1 MLRYLGTGRR
11 WYGQRPM
18 RVYRRG
24 CWEFQAVVA
33 GRIAPVLDDG
43 AQPLAG
49 NSLWVFPPGTAHG
62 WTGDGRQAA
71 EVVVLHFADVPPPL
85 TLAVPDG
92 DWLRCDLSED
102 DLAALHRAAGIAAT
116 TLRRPD
122 ALSPLQHQRLQLEL
136 ALLALRDLSPERL
149 PRPPGSA
156 EATVERALA
165 WWGEQL
171 AQSDGAAPSLAT
183 LARAVYVS
191 PAHLRRLFHQVL
203 RESPR
208 QALERVRF
216 ARALHLMEDGRL
228 KLSAV
233 AEACGYGSASAF
245 SRAFKHWHRVA
256 PREWLRSRRPAHRHG

>member
-33 GRIAPVLDDG
+33 GRIAPVLDGG
-43 AQPLAG
+43 AQSLAAA
-49 NSLWVFPPGTAHG
+49 SLWVFPPETAHG
-62 WTGDGRQAA
+62 WTGDGKQAA
-71 EVVVLHFADVPPPL
+71 EVVVLHFAEVPAPL
-85 TLAVPDG
+85 RLALPSG
-92 DWLRCDLSED
+92 DWLRIDLTAD
-102 DLAALHRAAGIAAT
+102 DLAALHRAAGSAAA

-136 ALLALRDLSPERL
+136 ALLALRGLPPEKL
-149 PRPPGSA
+149 PRPAGSA

-171 AQSDGAAPSLAT
+171 AQSAGSAPSLHDVAQ
-183 LARAVYVS
+183 AVFVS

-203 RESPR
+203 HESPR

-216 ARALHLMEDGRL
+216 ARAMQIMEDGRL
-228 KLSAV
+228 KLEAV

-245 SRAFKHWHRVA
+245 SRAFKHWHRVG
-256 PREWLRSRRPAHRHG
+256 PREWLRSRRPEHRHG